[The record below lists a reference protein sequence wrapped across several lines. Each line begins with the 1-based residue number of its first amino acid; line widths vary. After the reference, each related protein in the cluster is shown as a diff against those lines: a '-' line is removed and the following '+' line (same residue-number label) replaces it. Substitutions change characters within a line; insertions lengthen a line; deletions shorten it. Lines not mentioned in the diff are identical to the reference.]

1 MIPNVTAHVL
11 ICYVTFQL
19 LVMLMEQFHI
29 FSFDVFTFMAKCMY
43 CPQLPGHTD
52 CTMFC
57 CHHQAST
64 GNKISKKDL
73 GLKFLAMQPLQKEC
87 KLVWNETKMKAIRDY
102 KVSFG
107 L

>member
-1 MIPNVTAHVL
+1 MIPNVAAHVL

-29 FSFDVFTFMAKCMY
+29 FCFDVFTFMAMCMY
-43 CPQLPGHTD
+43 CLRLPGNND

-87 KLVWNETKMKAIRDY
+87 KLVWN
-102 KVSFG
+102 
-107 L
+107 